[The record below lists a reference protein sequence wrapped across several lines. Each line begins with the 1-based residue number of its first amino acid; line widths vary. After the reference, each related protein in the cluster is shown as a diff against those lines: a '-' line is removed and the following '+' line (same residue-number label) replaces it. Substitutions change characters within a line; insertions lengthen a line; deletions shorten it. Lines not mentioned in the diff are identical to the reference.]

1 MRLLGLSSFFFLVS
15 LLISHFQQ
23 AGSIIAPVAGQAV
36 QGIVAITGTSQV
48 QDFQSAEV
56 AFAYQGDPAET
67 WFLIAQSDVPVLADT
82 LAIWDTTTITD
93 AVYNLRLRIFL
104 TDGSM
109 IDTIVTD
116 VRVRNYTPVE
126 TDGDSL
132 TVLPT
137 PGLLPLSP
145 TAFPPEPT
153 PLPPNPAAVTP
164 EGIYRAMLSGWL
176 IVVFLFALL
185 GILTRLRRR

>member
-1 MRLLGLSSFFFLVS
+1 MQSLSLSFFIFLSS
-15 LLISHFQQ
+15 LLLSRFQQ
-23 AGSIIAPVAGQAV
+23 AGNIIAPVAGQAV
-36 QGIVAITGTSQV
+36 QGIVAIPGTSQV

-56 AFAYQGDPAET
+56 AFAYQGDPTET
-67 WFLIAQSDVPVLADT
+67 WFLIAQSDAPVLADT

-109 IDTIVTD
+109 MDTIVTD
-116 VRVRNYTPVE
+116 VRVRNYTPIE

-132 TVLPT
+132 AILPT

-145 TAFPPEPT
+145 TAFLPEPT

-164 EGIYRAMLSGWL
+164 EGIYRAMLSGGL